1 MNGNCSYV
9 LDLRNLQEQVKKAFC
24 YQILFW
30 PFTVSINCCSN
41 LKNFANSRPSAL
53 NFKGVSQSLE
63 QFFLTVG
70 QNNFANK
77 IPFHIAFQESH
88 TENWAAITTFYRG
101 VNLGTNSRTGI
112 GSMGVISAV
121 KDAWILS
128 VSKIPQSS
136 GCLRRSWSQVKPQW
150 GPKLFAFIFSIC
162 WINLNQKLKTKLLLL
177 TFWLLSNLHLH
188 QQKMYWFLV
197 FGLSLSKE

>member
-1 MNGNCSYV
+1 MAVQFSVWDSWNSIPKTIGQA
-9 LDLRNLQEQVKKAFC
+9 RNKKI
-24 YQILFW
+24 Y
-30 PFTVSINCCSN
+30 
-41 LKNFANSRPSAL
+41 
-53 NFKGVSQSLE
+53 
-63 QFFLTVG
+63 
-70 QNNFANK
+70 
-77 IPFHIAFQESH
+77 FHIALQESH
-88 TENWAAITTFYRG
+88 TENWAAFTTFYRG

-162 WINLNQKLKTKLLLL
+162 WINLNQKLKTKFCCCWHFDFCQIFIY
-177 TFWLLSNLHLH
+177 TNKNYFEFYF
-188 QQKMYWFLV
+188 QFLV
-197 FGLSLSKE
+197 SVYHPIEH